1 MTSKNE
7 YHRKPEPEVK
17 HEQRQRHCLSCRRPF
32 KSEWLGN
39 RICSSCKGTE
49 AYSAAPSS
57 VCTGRRALPVR
68 PS

>member
-1 MTSKNE
+1 MTSKTYE
-7 YHRKPEPEVK
+7 HRKPASDVT
-17 HEQRQRHCLSCRRPF
+17 HEERQRDCLSCRQPF
-32 KSEWLGN
+32 QSEWLGN
-39 RICSSCKGTE
+39 RICASCKGTE